1 MEELRVFGPNEIRIS
16 YSNYCEFECPHC
28 QRGNS
33 RQGKDRLSREQ
44 LTKLIEEAKGI
55 GIETVAVVGPEIF
68 YDIDTLEHI
77 IKASTENGLVV
88 NHLVTNGFFGEDI
101 GTARAYFERIR
112 DAGFSPAIKT
122 KTKPGS
128 AGDAE
133 PKEAETLGNGELC
146 ISIDRFHKVDASAI
160 ANTIIAY
167 WDAFNPLIDGQ
178 FLVPVHILNVQ
189 LADQYKKR
197 KLFGDP
203 QVQKVIGKLKSK
215 TSLSI
220 DEGSGRFQS
229 EYGYGMV
236 NHVYALRRGRA
247 EQFPEKRFHS
257 FQYTST
263 NLEMVCTEFFEGFN
277 RGVNLVAQLRFRKQY
292 NRISIAPT
300 GDAYA
305 CCMYAK
311 PLCGGN
317 IKDKPLNEIVDAL
330 DQNPLLVLL
339 AHEGVGSLVTLALL
353 SHGIPVS
360 DLDKY
365 TVKGQPCS
373 VCLERIEGQ
382 EEMYMEIATFMK
394 EKGVIDQL
402 RREIG
407 EDRSSPKR
415 RVYSLP
421 RYPAKQIS

>member
-1 MEELRVFGPNEIRIS
+1 M
-16 YSNYCEFECPHC
+16 
-28 QRGNS
+28 
-33 RQGKDRLSREQ
+33 
-44 LTKLIEEAKGI
+44 
-55 GIETVAVVGPEIF
+55 VGPEIF

-203 QVQKVIGKLKSK
+203 QVQKVI
-215 TSLSI
+215 
-220 DEGSGRFQS
+220 
-229 EYGYGMV
+229 
-236 NHVYALRRGRA
+236 
-247 EQFPEKRFHS
+247 
-257 FQYTST
+257 
-263 NLEMVCTEFFEGFN
+263 
-277 RGVNLVAQLRFRKQY
+277 
-292 NRISIAPT
+292 
-300 GDAYA
+300 
-305 CCMYAK
+305 
-311 PLCGGN
+311 
-317 IKDKPLNEIVDAL
+317 
-330 DQNPLLVLL
+330 
-339 AHEGVGSLVTLALL
+339 
-353 SHGIPVS
+353 
-360 DLDKY
+360 
-365 TVKGQPCS
+365 
-373 VCLERIEGQ
+373 
-382 EEMYMEIATFMK
+382 
-394 EKGVIDQL
+394 
-402 RREIG
+402 
-407 EDRSSPKR
+407 
-415 RVYSLP
+415 
-421 RYPAKQIS
+421 